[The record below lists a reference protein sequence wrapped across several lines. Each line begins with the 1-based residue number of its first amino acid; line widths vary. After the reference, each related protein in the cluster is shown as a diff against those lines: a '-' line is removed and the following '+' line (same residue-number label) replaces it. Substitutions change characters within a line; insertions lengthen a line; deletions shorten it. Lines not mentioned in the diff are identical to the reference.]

1 MANSITIGTM
11 NVSGGQVAMG
21 DIINNQYN
29 QQIAKI
35 TDLLHDANL
44 SDQEREIINEL
55 KKLLSK
61 NDESSKSIIS
71 KIGSSLKTT
80 IGISKDTIPTLD
92 FILKHKD
99 VIMDTIGA
107 IIT

>member
-1 MANSITIGTM
+1 MANSISIGTM

-29 QQIAKI
+29 QQVAGI
-35 TDLLHDANL
+35 TDLLNDANL
-44 SDQEREIINEL
+44 SGQEQELINKLKEL
-55 KKLLSK
+55 LNK

-71 KIGSSLKTT
+71 KIGSSLKAT

-99 VIMDTIGA
+99 VIMTTISG
-107 IIT
+107 IIS